1 IGLDH
6 EAARL
11 IATAVFE
18 QGSGEAR
25 VVETGT
31 EAIAV
36 RTEAVMPAEVEEL
49 DRSATLVGDVIA
61 NSIRQDVLNTLAG
74 ELSQTHDL
82 RVQLG
87 GVQQLLIGNQ

>member
-1 IGLDH
+1 M
-6 EAARL
+6 R
-11 IATAVFE
+11 
-18 QGSGEAR
+18 
-25 VVETGT
+25 T
-31 EAIAV
+31 EAIL
-36 RTEAVMPAEVEEL
+36 PAESEEL

-87 GVQQLLIGNQ
+87 SVQQLLIGTQ